1 MLWKPTDDLM
11 EELTRS
17 ENLDQYIKKNEAY
30 FIDTSLAEALNQKL
44 KEKGLAKSA
53 VIKAAEINEIY
64 GYQIFSGKRIPSR
77 EKLLCILIGMK
88 LSLPEVQQLLK
99 LAMYAPLYPKNI
111 RDSIII
117 SGLQHSK
124 TVIEI
129 NELLY
134 DHQEPTL
141 D

>member
-1 MLWKPTDDLM
+1 MLPKPTDDLM
-11 EELTRS
+11 KELACS
-17 ENLDQYIKKNEAY
+17 EDLDQYIKNNKAY
-30 FIDTSLAEALNQKL
+30 FIDTSLAEALNRKL
-44 KEKGLAKSA
+44 EEKGLQKSA

-88 LSLPEVQQLLK
+88 LSLPETQQLLK
-99 LAMYAPLYPKNI
+99 LAGYAPLYPKSV
-111 RDSIII
+111 RDSIVI
-117 SGLQHSK
+117 SGLQNACS
-124 TVIEI
+124 VMEI

-141 D
+141 E

>member
-11 EELTRS
+11 KELTRS
-17 ENLDQYIKKNEAY
+17 EDLDQYIKGNEAY

-44 KEKGLAKSA
+44 KEKELAKST

-99 LAMYAPLYPKNI
+99 LAGYAPLYPKNI

-134 DHQEPTL
+134 DHQESTL

>member
-1 MLWKPTDDLM
+1 MLPKPTDDLM
-11 EELTRS
+11 KELTCS
-17 ENLDQYIKKNEAY
+17 EDLDQYIKNNKAY

-44 KEKGLAKSA
+44 EEKGLQKSA

-88 LSLPEVQQLLK
+88 LFLPETQQLLK
-99 LAMYAPLYPKNI
+99 LAGYAPLYPKNV
-111 RDSIII
+111 RDSIVI
-117 SGLQHSK
+117 SGLQNACS
-124 TVIEI
+124 VMEI

-141 D
+141 E

>member
-17 ENLDQYIKKNEAY
+17 ENLDQYIKENEAY
-30 FIDTSLAEALNQKL
+30 FIDTSLAEALNQKM

-88 LSLPEVQQLLK
+88 LSLPEAQQLLK
-99 LAMYAPLYPKNI
+99 LAGYAPLYPKNI

-134 DHQEPTL
+134 DHQESTL

>member
-1 MLWKPTDDLM
+1 MLPKPTDDLM
-11 EELTRS
+11 KELTCS
-17 ENLDQYIKKNEAY
+17 EDLDQYIKNNKAY
-30 FIDTSLAEALNQKL
+30 FTDTSLAEALNQKL
-44 KEKGLAKSA
+44 EEKGLQKSV

-88 LSLPEVQQLLK
+88 LFLSETQQLLK
-99 LAMYAPLYPKNI
+99 LAGYAPLYPKNV
-111 RDSIII
+111 RDSIVI
-117 SGLQHSK
+117 SGLQNACS
-124 TVIEI
+124 VMEI

-141 D
+141 E

>member
-1 MLWKPTDDLM
+1 MLQKPTDDLM
-11 EELTRS
+11 EELTHS
-17 ENLDQYIKKNEAY
+17 ENLEQYIKENKAY

-99 LAMYAPLYPKNI
+99 LAGYAPLYPKNI

>member
-11 EELTRS
+11 KELTRS
-17 ENLDQYIKKNEAY
+17 EDLDQYIKENEAY

-44 KEKGLAKSA
+44 KEKELAKST

-88 LSLPEVQQLLK
+88 LSLPEAQQLLK
-99 LAMYAPLYPKNI
+99 LAGYAPLYPKNI

-141 D
+141 N

>member
-1 MLWKPTDDLM
+1 MLPKPTDDLM
-11 EELTRS
+11 KELTCS
-17 ENLDQYIKKNEAY
+17 EDLDQYIKNNKAY
-30 FIDTSLAEALNQKL
+30 FINASLSEALNRKL
-44 KEKGLAKSA
+44 EEKGLQKSA

-88 LSLPEVQQLLK
+88 LSLPETQQLLK
-99 LAMYAPLYPKNI
+99 LAGYAPLYPKSV
-111 RDSIII
+111 RDSIVI
-117 SGLQHSK
+117 SGLQNACS
-124 TVIEI
+124 VMEI

-141 D
+141 E

>member
-11 EELTRS
+11 KELTRS
-17 ENLDQYIKKNEAY
+17 DDLDQYIKENEAY

-44 KEKGLAKSA
+44 KEKELAKST

-88 LSLPEVQQLLK
+88 LSLPEAQQLLK
-99 LAMYAPLYPKNI
+99 LAGYAPLYPKNI

-141 D
+141 N

>member
-17 ENLDQYIKKNEAY
+17 KNLDQYIKENEAY

-88 LSLPEVQQLLK
+88 LSLPEIQQLLK
-99 LAMYAPLYPKNI
+99 LAGYAPLYPKNI

-141 D
+141 N

>member
-1 MLWKPTDDLM
+1 MLQKPTDDLM
-11 EELTRS
+11 EELTHS
-17 ENLDQYIKKNEAY
+17 KNLEQYIKENKAY

-99 LAMYAPLYPKNI
+99 LAGYAPLYPKNI